1 MLHEVPEDDGGHAS
15 LLAVARLY
23 YEDDLSQQQIADRLG
38 VSRSTVSRLLQL
50 AREQGIVHIE
60 IRPPTSASQL
70 SAWLQ
75 GALKLRKAIV
85 VPPPPRGS
93 GPAILVGPALQE
105 VEQLALSAGDTLA
118 ISSGAT
124 VWEIVRG
131 RRFPPLRGVRIVP
144 ALGGFDEVDVRFQT
158 N

>member
-1 MLHEVPEDDGGHAS
+1 VLHEVPEDDGGHAS

-60 IRPPTSASQL
+60 IRPPTSVSQL

-75 GALKLRKAIV
+75 GALKLRKAVV
-85 VPPPPRGS
+85 VPRRRAAAAPRS
-93 GPAILVGPALQE
+93 S
-105 VEQLALSAGDTLA
+105 SAPRCRR
-118 ISSGAT
+118 SSSCT
-124 VWEIVRG
+124 
-131 RRFPPLRGVRIVP
+131 
-144 ALGGFDEVDVRFQT
+144 
-158 N
+158 